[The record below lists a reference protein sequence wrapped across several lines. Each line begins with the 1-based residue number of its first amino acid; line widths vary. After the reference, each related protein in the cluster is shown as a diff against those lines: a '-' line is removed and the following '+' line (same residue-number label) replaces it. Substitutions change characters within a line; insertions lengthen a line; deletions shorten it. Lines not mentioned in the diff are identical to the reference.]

1 MSLHHPDP
9 DLLDQLAD
17 VWDKKAAELETLRAT
32 FAPGQDSADVLA
44 MGSLSEDPLTSFPG
58 VVGTP
63 ATEHLEWNGAAQNAA
78 GRMLQQVSR
87 QVANTAEL
95 ARRWAR
101 RLRRMAEEI
110 RERLAEEA
118 KSFLILLL
126 STVLGFIAGMI
137 LGFVLAPVIA
147 AMAEAIVASIMA
159 ALEIASTVAA
169 TLLTITFEFT
179 IGALAFAY
187 LQWNVDVLVE
197 VIASAATNTPFTLSQ
212 HEWVNIVV
220 AALTG
225 GLFSLSPAAVG
236 LKNIPVKGD
245 GAINPGQVKPAE
257 VNLNDGAVTPG
268 PIDSY
273 NGTFGGTDEFGAA
286 ATRMIGGNGP
296 VRPGSIG
303 PKTISVNAGDLR
315 NTPLNLDAVPR
326 PGAGVKVSESSSV
339 KGDPVAGSPGTR
351 NLRSTPEGNAL
362 PDNGAP
368 LPLARTT
375 PDGQGPPKNVPPGV
389 VGENGRPPAGSTK
402 PAAPPEPRDAPIQ
415 PAPNRDPSQA
425 PTSPPPA
432 NSAPRTS
439 HDGDVTPT
447 NTPRRPGN
455 EDDARPITSVRSEP
469 PRVPDNLPADP
480 NPGQPPR
487 TIPNGSRD
495 AVEQPRVNEPHGAR
509 SGSTEPPTPSAP
521 RGMESE
527 PRVGQETG
535 RHTPESGSNPPVD
548 TGTTGP
554 RTQVPHLPE
563 GDAAGLARHA
573 PPPGAA
579 PETSVSSP
587 RSGHTE
593 GGSTGHPGR
602 GSAAHGEVPP
612 VAVPVR
618 PDDVSSNLQAGLRER
633 INTAR
638 GIDSAFP
645 DLDRDFAAAM
655 RDVGG
660 QRTGVDDARAAALKS
675 GFAERVSVRFGEVMD
690 RAFHEGRPPTA
701 AERASWTDAYGKALD
716 DLRTDI
722 RVQGAITD
730 VDAAVTRLVGR
741 VGDDPV
747 GPPPGRLDVPGDA
760 LRSWTADAN
769 GLVRQ
774 AARTGDFR
782 RLDDDLRALEGNF
795 DGYVKAYAGADR
807 AAEAAGKRFDA
818 ILHQRN
824 GIHADI
830 DRLDAA
836 RAELVGDARN
846 AYLAR
851 WGAKSLD
858 HRAMPNLESLDR
870 HAASWL
876 REREGTIDARLTY
889 LERIQGSK
897 HGPMQ
902 DLMTSLRRDIGVGR
916 LDWAAERFGLHP
928 DGVGKHPMLVQAE
941 KIADA
946 SAGSFAQNVRPQY
959 SVAVRSIRTFVE
971 QAPARIEFSNAAR
984 SLLDDA
990 RASFRFSARQGE
1002 LAAVER
1008 GLTSF
1013 GAGDR
1018 GVAAA
1023 EGKLADALDAQITRV
1038 GKAGYKLSA
1047 VDEALESLRHRA
1059 DLISDEVRRDT
1070 IDEAAMQT
1078 AVSSARKLID
1088 AEFGGRGVH
1097 LGQGTFDRITGEFT
1111 EGVVHRF
1118 RQEHGASEGSRLQTR
1133 QWLSS
1138 RGADAAGPHG
1148 PLPRPPGGPPGDNP
1162 PGGGTPVGPREPELR
1177 SATHEEVPPVAVPVR
1192 PDDVSHLDLDA
1203 AAAVRNVG
1211 GQRAGVDDA
1220 RAGELRA
1227 FDDLP
1232 TDTRVQGAIADVDAA
1247 VSRLAGRFGDAPAGA
1262 PSGRLD
1268 VRGDALRSWIADAN
1282 GLVQQAART
1291 GDFRRLGDEL
1301 RTLEDSFDGY
1311 VTAYAG
1317 ADRAAEAA
1325 GRRFDAMVEQRNGT
1339 HADIARIDAAR
1350 AELMGDARN
1359 AYLARW
1365 GADPV
1370 DQRAMPNLES
1380 LDRHAAG
1387 WLRDQEAFIDA
1398 RLTDLERPLQV
1409 YRVELETPPLD
1420 PGAVLSGSRKL
1431 DELLGAVM
1439 RPEQFGVKGPEVH
1452 HLPIGESSKY
1462 RLDVAGAT
1470 GRRAEPDPIHRPPAY
1485 DETDGILDLPPYDA
1499 QGRPPAYTAH
1509 FTETNPARDLVTP
1522 TSLDTPMDGVGRE
1535 MAAIRQERRDGVA
1548 AEVESLERVG
1558 RPEVKGP
1565 DGAGSDPLP
1574 AKNPYGSLRDRAW
1587 NAMAK
1592 QEADLDATL
1601 GERLP
1606 PDGDSFAP
1614 ARRPVEPAR
1623 TGRDVAED
1631 VARLARN
1638 EPQPG
1643 AETVD
1648 QHVGKLSD
1656 GELDRA
1662 NEWVNRNPE
1671 SPARAPIQKEHA
1683 ARFGPDA
1690 PRPEARTPNPSGAV
1704 RSEDLTRMRA
1714 DVDARNASAQRL
1726 NGVLDQIN
1734 EQQQAVGAGIHRQYV
1749 GAKVDPGEPMPSFP
1763 SIPERAAQLQRL
1775 GVEVTPEGLAAD
1787 TRVAKAAGNL
1797 RDITAERSTIDSL
1810 RRPLDQAID
1819 TAQKQA
1825 QVLAAKRF
1833 AQGAGAHDIENYDRA
1848 VRDAL
1853 DLQTYREEGLA
1864 SLRPRENPTHRDLV
1878 RAHRDEAPAS
1888 TPPPSTI
1895 DPEHIGDQTLAL
1907 MRELREAARRLDALP
1922 TPQPARG
1929 GGTLREWLGA
1939 YDALHERWKSLSAW
1953 QRQGLEVRDRAL
1965 AHFERTAI
1973 LQHEQALLD
1982 ASEPAVR
1989 GAQARASAAA
1999 RDARNGLNEAIR
2011 AEQQAAAVGPASP
2024 TVSPVEATANPS
2036 PQTQPEVARP
2046 EVARPEAAG
2055 SEAARAEAA
2064 ARAAVAEKGEGPL
2077 VTPAPKPAI
2086 RRPSTPPDSPTP
2098 PERPTPPADA
2108 GPVDAAAARALEARW
2123 EALRAKPAESEPPVS
2138 GSTPAGP
2145 VDAAA
2150 ARALEARW
2158 EALRAKPAESEP
2170 PVSGSTPAGP
2180 VDPVAARALEARLEA
2195 LRNKL
2200 LAPENTPAGTL
2211 PRPPRPTVEDEPPVI
2226 EPATETVPP
2235 DIMRFSDPE
2244 RVESWLSVRDQLIR
2258 RLFNRLAHAS
2268 VVDRTLPDLE
2278 SSFVRV
2284 WYDLPAGS
2292 RITERQLVEQFE
2304 RFGAAAARAVNETFA
2319 DAFTDV
2325 RVPTGAERQRWQE
2338 RYDDLLRDLADD
2350 LRQQIGRNEIEA
2362 VASAAFERWQAED
2375 PEAIAYHNEAL
2386 RHWTRDA
2393 ETRLASFRN
2402 TRTWDYAPAALGSQ
2416 IARLDVYRAI
2426 HRTAPIAAA
2435 RVAARFDEMVAE
2447 RPRME
2452 ADPDRVA
2459 RSRAEAVAAG
2469 HDRYVRWWTKRMD
2482 AAVQDLE
2489 GTTTTAL
2496 SSFRVLDDAID
2507 ARLDYLDETQ
2517 VVLDAMYRLTE
2528 PDALPRSPL
2537 TAGLNPDQMGNAVR
2551 IVQREAESL
2560 VDSRATPFVANVP
2573 RVDAA
2578 RFTGVSRAVMELRDQ
2593 LPARAA
2599 FAARAAALTEQALTA
2614 VDAEAAKGAAEAV
2627 RHGLDPTEAL
2637 SRVSGDARREIRDLA
2652 RDARERFA
2660 GRQYAQGALTGVLAV
2675 LEAQLGRAVGRVHAE
2690 TVRDALL
2697 RAGDAEAVA
2706 TLNQYA
2712 SQVGSRFGRPVQER
2726 IYGDFERRYVR
2737 RFHDAFGD
2745 GATVDV
2751 AAWLSRT
2758 RPDGSPRRA
2767 LPESQLQNRLLT
2779 APDQDPVEVQ
2789 AIVDALALPGDRG
2802 TPVERRESQIAML
2815 PEEERAHWRARLAD
2829 GRTAEAELAARAV
2842 EVVTTRWANDAA
2854 LTRLVSGARR
2864 LWDEAGAAGSRV
2876 SPSAFGDLVHRFY
2889 HRGSG
2894 APVAPDLPS
2903 VTHLA
2908 EPVPGPVELTDTA
2921 LRRRLTRLAG
2931 QPAED
2936 HSDIEARWRRKAEEW
2951 FRDDA
2956 RTLPHDVREK
2966 FWAEWLT
2973 ARDDDEKRAQVR
2985 ERMRAAV
2992 ATEPRAA
2999 GDPLPNPREPGV
3011 DEELDAFAE
3020 EYAIVPRAERDR
3032 FREAIARAGTVEK
3045 LDRLYA
3051 ELDARRDELA
3061 AEAEAARAK
3070 ADADAA
3076 EARLTEQERDRKLLT
3091 AVDERLTDLKR
3102 YVPSHGYRILRDN
3115 VPAIRLEQA
3124 RAFDS
3129 ELAEVRTP
3137 EQEIAWTERVAAAG
3151 YHRVAEDGMPVDT
3164 WPTVPMQDTDLSD
3177 MVWAWVRAVTDGTG
3191 LRPDE
3196 VTRAAEAMI
3205 GALDTRDGTALEG
3218 ALAGLSVATMNAR
3231 VAALKQAGPVRPA
3244 EDVTPAEDGRL
3255 DETGPEDLEADEF
3268 AVLLDGDSLTVPAHD
3283 PLTLEPRSVEDL
3295 VQRMPSIPDP
3305 APSAGGHL
3313 RPGPSRDESQV
3324 DEEVRRMA
3332 EAEGRTGTVRG
3343 GVDVDAELLG
3353 RLERLR
3359 EPAAPAEQPTPEQQ
3373 PTPAGQVTDA
3383 VPTTKPEEGIAE
3395 VEVIQSDG
3403 TVVRRTVSAAPPAVT
3418 ATAALR
3424 EQLAELDEI
3433 YARTEAAYVSYLEL
3447 ERDLRA
3453 RNEDLDARF
3462 AAHLTARPELAA
3474 GLDEATIARLKAD
3487 IADEAATHFLAVR
3500 ESLASR
3506 DDQLTMIAAFIA
3518 TRVTVVEP
3526 IAPAPVTAEVTE
3538 TPRVDELAGESFART
3553 VADFRR
3559 ADLFGGRYLSEA
3571 DHARLRASYLN
3582 SARAAAGTA
3591 GSEAEWVPTSD
3602 WAVGLDI
3609 ASARLVEDLSVVSS
3623 ANRWFDRVVDAVV
3636 YDHGE
3641 NERDNPRLP
3650 HQQWY
3655 RERFQQRLLGDW
3667 TTVVRDQ
3674 RPGRSASGVA
3684 YLGALSAVST
3694 MVADEGPD
3702 GWPEA
3707 LTAALHWIRIE
3718 LDSAYQM
3725 GQVLAGAAQDFHRI
3739 AVDTGADLAHTAA
3752 VADRFRADRLRDHL
3766 TVRGVDPDT
3775 YEDWLAGEKADT
3787 DVFGVALA
3795 RLSTVREQHPVAFGE
3810 KAERVTAGLLAE
3822 YRNRVATAGEVAERM
3837 PDFAER
3843 FAAEVTVSAER
3854 TDQIRDQV
3862 DEQDLDRF
3870 RTLDGLSR
3878 NERTIWRDRV
3888 VRDLT
3893 DLYHRVWNYA
3903 VSVGAAVDSEHWQA
3917 ASRRWDEL
3925 AGQYWT
3931 DLRTQVMRQRQA
3943 GWVRTAVERLRAE
3956 GTRAGLPADGID
3968 TAAADLTADAS
3979 AAIERLLHSG
3989 PFDPARLGR
3998 WAELESD
4005 LLAAVPSY
4013 VSVARARAQVAERAA
4028 TAYRETAGVDD
4039 RLAAEAEMAALD
4051 VFDRV
4056 YRQFRWADAD
4066 QRLAQAEFAVDKEQP
4081 EIIAQVIRRGR
4092 DAAERLATP
4101 RRAGSTPLDVL
4112 GRQVRRQLDAE
4123 RRANPAEAAALRRVE
4138 AEIET
4143 LIAAGLR
4150 EAAVIEPALGG
4161 RAADRTTAR
4170 VEKIM
4175 RRLPQRLADER
4186 RLADALTDAAR
4197 RFDELPGAERL
4208 TVDAPLRVR
4217 FVSEAAG
4224 KIATGIAYLT
4234 SSAQKAAVGVAIRP
4248 AAATTSG
4255 TTGAPSTTSGT
4266 DGIGLV
4272 PSVLPPVELTP
4283 MTPPRPAEQPATVQP
4298 EPRPDAR
4305 QQYRDGFYER
4315 VGSEPPAEPDTPFGS
4330 DLAGEQAE
4338 LEWSLNTLAAYGT
4351 DWLDQGFRFLD
4362 EDSPEVRAQILVDAI
4377 RTAPPGALGAMS
4389 GLFRGVSAHPEWDMP
4404 VAYAARAVHLAL
4416 TGRAEAGT
4424 GLIHRH
4430 WRLSYPP
4437 RQVVREALVARVVGS
4452 DEDRAA
4458 LSVIGVA
4465 LVTC

>member
-44 MGSLSEDPLTSFPG
+44 LGSLSEDPLTSLPG

-63 ATEHLEWNGAAQNAA
+63 ATEHLEWSGAAQSAA

-118 KSFLILLL
+118 KSFLVLLL

-257 VNLNDGAVTPG
+257 VNLNDGVVTPG
-268 PIDSY
+268 QIDSY

-303 PKTISVNAGDLR
+303 PKTISVNAADLR
-315 NTPLNLDAVPR
+315 NIPLNLDAVPR

-351 NLRSTPEGNAL
+351 NLRSTPEGTAL

-389 VGENGRPPAGSTK
+389 VGESGRPPAGSTK

-425 PTSPPPA
+425 PTPPA

-439 HDGDVTPT
+439 NDGDVTPT

-469 PRVPDNLPADP
+469 PRVPDNLTADP
-480 NPGQPPR
+480 NPGQPPM

-509 SGSTEPPTPSAP
+509 SGSTESPTPSAP
-521 RGMESE
+521 RGIESE

-535 RHTPESGSNPPVD
+535 RHTPDSGSNPPVN
-548 TGTTGP
+548 TATTVP
-554 RTQVPHLPE
+554 RTQVPHVPD
-563 GDAAGLARHA
+563 GDAGALNHHA

-593 GGSTGHPGR
+593 GGSTGHPGL
-602 GSAAHGEVPP
+602 GSAAHAEVPP

-638 GIDSAFP
+638 GIDRAFP

-660 QRTGVDDARAAALKS
+660 QRTGLDDARAAALKS
-675 GFAERVSVRFGEVMD
+675 SFAERVSARFGEVMD

-747 GPPPGRLDVPGDA
+747 GPPSPGRLDVPGDA

-795 DGYVKAYAGADR
+795 DGYVKAYAAADR

-818 ILHQRN
+818 MLHQRN

-830 DRLDAA
+830 DRIDAA

-851 WGAKSLD
+851 WGAKSMD

-897 HGPMQ
+897 RGPMQ

-1002 LAAVER
+1002 LTAVER

-1038 GKAGYKLSA
+1038 GKAGYKPSA
-1047 VDEALESLRHRA
+1047 VDEALEALRHRA

-1088 AEFGGRGVH
+1088 AEVGGRGVH
-1097 LGQGTFDRITGEFT
+1097 LGQGTLDRITGEFT

-1118 RQEHGASEGSRLQTR
+1118 RQEHGASEGSRPQTR
-1133 QWLSS
+1133 QRLS
-1138 RGADAAGPHG
+1138 
-1148 PLPRPPGGPPGDNP
+1148 
-1162 PGGGTPVGPREPELR
+1162 
-1177 SATHEEVPPVAVPVR
+1177 
-1192 PDDVSHLDLDA
+1192 SHLDLDA
-1203 AAAVRNVG
+1203 AATVRDVG

-1227 FDDLP
+1227 FDDP
-1232 TDTRVQGAIADVDAA
+1232 RTDARVQGAIADVDAA
-1247 VSRLAGRFGDAPAGA
+1247 VRRLAGRFGDAPAGA

-1268 VRGDALRSWIADAN
+1268 VQGDALRSWTADAK

-1301 RTLEDSFDGY
+1301 RTLEDSFHGY
-1311 VTAYAG
+1311 VTAHAG
-1317 ADRAAEAA
+1317 ADRAADAA
-1325 GRRFDAMVEQRNGT
+1325 GRRFDAMVEQRTGI
-1339 HADIARIDAAR
+1339 HADIDRIDAAR
-1350 AELMGDARN
+1350 AEFMGDARN

-1370 DQRAMPNLES
+1370 DRRAMPNLES

-1387 WLRDQEAFIDA
+1387 WLRDHEAFIGA

-1409 YRVELETPPLD
+1409 YRVELETPSLD
-1420 PGAVLSGSRKL
+1420 PGAALSGSRKL
-1431 DELLGAVM
+1431 DDLLGTVL
-1439 RPEQFGVKGPEVH
+1439 RPEQFVVKGSEAH
-1452 HLPIGESSKY
+1452 HLPIGESSNY

-1470 GRRAEPDPIHRPPAY
+1470 GRGAEPDPIHRPPAY
-1485 DETDGILDLPPYDA
+1485 DETDGILDLPVYDA

-1509 FTETNPARDLVTP
+1509 FTETTPARDLVTP

-1565 DGAGSDPLP
+1565 DGAGTDPLP

-1606 PDGDSFAP
+1606 PGGDSFAP

-1638 EPQPG
+1638 DPRPG

-1656 GELDRA
+1656 GELARA
-1662 NEWVNRNPE
+1662 NEWVTRNPE
-1671 SPARAPIQKEHA
+1671 SPARAAIQKEHA

-1690 PRPEARTPNPSGAV
+1690 PRPEARTPDPAGAV

-1714 DVDARNASAQRL
+1714 DVDARDASAQRL

-1734 EQQQAVGAGIHRQYV
+1734 EQQQAVRAGIHRQYV
-1749 GAKVDPGEPMPSFP
+1749 GVKVDPGEPMPSFP

-1888 TPPPSTI
+1888 APPPSTI

-1929 GGTLREWLGA
+1929 GETLREWLGA

-1953 QRQGLEVRDRAL
+1953 QQQGLEVRDRAL
-1965 AHFERTAI
+1965 AQFERTAI

-2011 AEQQAAAVGPASP
+2011 AEQQAAAVGPASG
-2024 TVSPVEATANPS
+2024 TASSVEATANHRPR
-2036 PQTQPEVARP
+2036 PRPEVARP
-2046 EVARPEAAG
+2046 EVARPEVARPEVAR
-2055 SEAARAEAA
+2055 EQAARAE
-2064 ARAAVAEKGEGPL
+2064 VAEKGEGPL
-2077 VTPAPKPAI
+2077 VTPAPKPSI
-2086 RRPSTPPDSPTP
+2086 RRPSTPPESPSP
-2098 PERPTPPADA
+2098 PERPPPPAGT

-2123 EALRAKPAESEPPVS
+2123 EALRAKPAQSEPATS
-2138 GSTPAGP
+2138 GSTPVGP
-2145 VDAAA
+2145 VDPVAV
-2150 ARALEARW
+2150 RALEARW

-2170 PVSGSTPAGP
+2170 PISGSTPVGP
-2180 VDPVAARALEARLEA
+2180 VDPVAVRALEARWEA
-2195 LRNKL
+2195 LRNKPL
-2200 LAPENTPAGTL
+2200 TPADTPDETV

-2226 EPATETVPP
+2226 HPASETVPP

-2268 VVDRTLPDLE
+2268 VVDRTLPNLE

-2284 WYDLPAGS
+2284 WHDLPAGS

-2304 RFGAAAARAVNETFA
+2304 RFGTAAARALNETFA

-2325 RVPTGAERQRWQE
+2325 RIPTGADRQRWQE

-2350 LRQQIGRNEIEA
+2350 LRQQVGRNEIEA

-2435 RVAARFDEMVAE
+2435 QVAARFDEMVAE
-2447 RPRME
+2447 RPRIQ

-2482 AAVQDLE
+2482 AAVGDLE

-2517 VVLDAMYRLTE
+2517 LVLDAMYRLTE

-2537 TAGLNPDQMGNAVR
+2537 TDGLSPDQMGNAVR

-2573 RVDAA
+2573 RVDPS
-2578 RFTGVSRAVMELRDQ
+2578 RFRAVSRAVMELRDQ

-2599 FAARAAALTEQALTA
+2599 FAARAALLTEEALTA

-2637 SRVSGDARREIRDLA
+2637 SRVSGDVRREIRDLA

-2660 GRQYAQGALTGVLAV
+2660 GRQYAQSALTGVLAV

-2712 SQVGSRFGRPVQER
+2712 SQIGSRFGRPVQER
-2726 IYGDFERRYVR
+2726 IYGDFEHRYVR

-2767 LPESQLQNRLLT
+2767 LPDSHLQNRLLT
-2779 APDQDPVEVQ
+2779 APDADPVEVE
-2789 AIVDALALPGDRG
+2789 AIVDALALPGERG
-2802 TPVERRESQIAML
+2802 TSVERRESQIAML

-2829 GRTAEAELAARAV
+2829 GRTADAELAARAV

-2864 LWDEAGAAGSRV
+2864 LWNEAGAAGSRV

-2894 APVAPDLPS
+2894 ALVAPDLPS

-2908 EPVPGPVELTDTA
+2908 EPVPGPAELTEAA
-2921 LRRRLTRLAG
+2921 LRRRLARLAG

-2956 RTLPHDVREK
+2956 RTLPHDLRER

-2973 ARDDDEKRAQVR
+2973 ARDDDEKRAEVR

-2992 ATEPRAA
+2992 ATELRAA
-2999 GDPLPNPREPGV
+2999 GEPLPNPREPGV
-3011 DEELDAFAE
+3011 DEKPDAFAE
-3020 EYAIVPRAERDR
+3020 AYAIVPRAERDR

-3045 LDRLYA
+3045 LDRVYA

-3061 AEAEAARAK
+3061 AEVEAARAK

-3076 EARLTEQERDRKLLT
+3076 EARLTEQERDRKLLA
-3091 AVDERLTDLKR
+3091 AVNERLTDLKR
-3102 YVPSHGYRILRDN
+3102 YVPSHGYRILRDD

-3124 RAFDS
+3124 QAFDD

-3151 YHRVAEDGMPVDT
+3151 YRRVAEDGMPVDT
-3164 WPTVPMQDTDLSD
+3164 WPTVPMQDSDLSD

-3191 LRPDE
+3191 VRPDE

-3205 GALDTRDGTALEG
+3205 GALDTRDGTALQG
-3218 ALAGLSVATMNAR
+3218 ALSGLSVATMNAR
-3231 VAALKQAGPVRPA
+3231 VAELKQAGPVRPA
-3244 EDVTPAEDGRL
+3244 EDLTPAEDSRL

-3268 AVLLDGDSLTVPAHD
+3268 VVLLDGDSLTVPAHD
-3283 PLTLEPRSVEDL
+3283 PLTLQPRSVEDL
-3295 VQRMPSIPDP
+3295 VQRMPSVPEP
-3305 APSAGGHL
+3305 APSVGGHL
-3313 RPGPSRDESQV
+3313 RPGPSRDESQF

-3332 EAEGRTGTVRG
+3332 EAEGRTGAVRG
-3343 GVDVDAELLG
+3343 GIDVDAELLG

-3359 EPAAPAEQPTPEQQ
+3359 EPAAPAEQPTPEQH
-3373 PTPAGQVTDA
+3373 PTPADQVTGP
-3383 VPTTKPEEGIAE
+3383 VPTTKPKEGIAE

-3462 AAHLTARPELAA
+3462 AAHLTVRPELAA
-3474 GLDEATIARLKAD
+3474 GLDEATIARLKTD
-3487 IADEAATHFLAVR
+3487 IADEAAKHFLAVR

-3506 DDQLTMIAAFIA
+3506 DDQLTMVAAFIA
-3518 TRVTVVEP
+3518 ARVTVVEP
-3526 IAPAPVTAEVTE
+3526 IAPAPVAAEVTE
-3538 TPRVDELAGESFART
+3538 TSRVDELAGERFTRT

-3571 DHARLRASYLN
+3571 DQARLRASYLDF
-3582 SARAAAGTA
+3582 ARAAAGTA

-3602 WAVGLDI
+3602 WAATLDT
-3609 ASARLVEDLSVVSS
+3609 ASARLIEDLSVVSS
-3623 ANRWFDRVVDAVV
+3623 ANRWFDRVVEAVV

-3655 RERFQQRLLGDW
+3655 RDRFQQRLLGDW
-3667 TTVVRDQ
+3667 TTVIRDQ

-3684 YLGALSAVST
+3684 YLGALSVVST

-3707 LTAALHWIRIE
+3707 LTAALHWIRVE
-3718 LDSAYQM
+3718 LDSAYRM

-3739 AVDTGADLAHTAA
+3739 ALDTGADLAHTAA
-3752 VADRFRADRLRDHL
+3752 VADLFRADRLRDHL
-3766 TVRGVDPDT
+3766 AVRGVDPDT
-3775 YEDWLAGEKADT
+3775 YEDWLAGEKTDT

-3810 KAERVTAGLLAE
+3810 KAERVTVGLLTE
-3822 YRNRVATAGEVAERM
+3822 YRNRVATAGEVAQRM

-3843 FAAEVTVSAER
+3843 FAAEVTASAAR
-3854 TDQIRDQV
+3854 TDQVRDRV

-3870 RTLDGLSR
+3870 RTLDGLPR
-3878 NERTIWRDRV
+3878 NELTIWRDRV
-3888 VRDLT
+3888 VADLT

-3931 DLRTQVMRQRQA
+3931 GLRTQVMRQRQA
-3943 GWVRTAVERLRAE
+3943 GWVRAAVERLRAE

-3968 TAAADLTADAS
+3968 TAVADLTADAS

-4005 LLAAVPSY
+4005 LLTAVPSY

-4039 RLAAEAEMAALD
+4039 RLAAEAEMAALE

-4066 QRLAQAEFAVDKEQP
+4066 QRLAQAEFAAGREQP

-4092 DAAERLATP
+4092 DATERLATP
-4101 RRAGSTPLDVL
+4101 RRAGSTPLDAL

-4123 RRANPAEAAALRRVE
+4123 RRADPAEAAALRRVE
-4138 AEIET
+4138 AEIEA

-4150 EAAVIEPALGG
+4150 DNEAAVIEPALGG

-4170 VEKIM
+4170 VEEIM

-4186 RLADALTDAAR
+4186 RLADALTEAAR

-4217 FVSEAAG
+4217 FLSEAAG

-4234 SSAQKAAVGVAIRP
+4234 STAQKAAVGVAIRS

-4255 TTGAPSTTSGT
+4255 TTGAPSTTAGT
-4266 DGIGLV
+4266 DGMGLV
-4272 PSVLPPVELTP
+4272 PSTLPPVEVTP

-4315 VGSEPPAEPDTPFGS
+4315 VGSTPPAEPGNPFGS
-4330 DLAGEQAE
+4330 DLAGERAE

-4362 EDSPEVRAQILVDAI
+4362 EGSPEVRAQILVDAI
-4377 RTAPPGALGAMS
+4377 RTAPAGALGAMS
-4389 GLFRGVSAHPEWDMP
+4389 GLLRGVSAHPEWDMP

-4437 RQVVREALVARVVGS
+4437 RQVVREALVARVAGS
-4452 DEDRAA
+4452 DEDRVA